1 VSDREKF
8 LFYKPGKTLD
18 LKVPQ
23 GAPVKPGMIAYDA
36 MQMRKRV
43 VRRVDDSVWGLPFIA
58 AGLPVFDEEGQVI
71 GSITVQESVARQD
84 NLRKAAANL
93 SDHVNHLAGATEEIT
108 AQAEEVAAVV
118 KTLAAMTAES
128 EQRTRDTEQVLNLI
142 RTIAGQTNL
151 LGLNAAIEAA
161 RVGDAG
167 RGFGVVAEEIRKLA
181 ATSGESVNKI
191 DAVIKA
197 IRADSARTLT
207 EVRHIEEIISQVTQA
222 ISSIA
227 ATAQATADL
236 AVKLNALAEEL
247 SKE

>member
-1 VSDREKF
+1 
-8 LFYKPGKTLD
+8 LD